1 MFKPASPR
9 AQLLWLTVTH
19 GVVDAY
25 ALSVPFILPI
35 LLDRVAPENY
45 RALFAGAFAATV
57 AASTSIGQVGFAWL
71 ADRGAKAPF
80 LWVGIGTAAVG
91 MSLLGLAPNLP
102 SAFAL
107 MLVGG
112 LGVAAFHP
120 QSAVA
125 ASRLSKEARGLG
137 MSVFIFGGNVG
148 QAVGPLALILA
159 YSAWSTAV
167 FAPAMLVGLVL
178 CVALGR
184 MYTKIARDSSAT
196 AGAGPFWSRS
206 LCVLFLIVTVRT
218 LTIIG
223 FINFLSLYLDQ
234 EMGLTHIRRAFVLSG
249 FILCGSVGMLL
260 GGSLADRFARLP
272 ILLISLVLPTP
283 IFLVALRADG
293 LAFPLLLLAANFVL
307 QVTTPLYILLG
318 QETMERPS
326 NLATSFV
333 MGGAW
338 GTAGLLQLPIGAIAN
353 VVGLAPILS
362 GLSLLPAAAALL
374 LPFLPRSILG
384 LQPVKAT

>member
-1 MFKPASPR
+1 MYKPASPR
-9 AQLLWLTVTH
+9 AQILWLTVTH

-45 RALFAGAFAATV
+45 RAFFAGAFAATG

-71 ADRGAKAPF
+71 ADRGVKAPF
-80 LWVGIGTAAVG
+80 LWLGIGTAAVG
-91 MSLLGLAPNLP
+91 MSLLGVAPNLP
-102 SAFAL
+102 VAFLL

-125 ASRLSKEARGLG
+125 AARLSQGARGFG

-148 QAVGPLALILA
+148 QAAGPLLLILA
-159 YSAWSTAV
+159 YAAWSTAV
-167 FAPAMLVGLVL
+167 FAPAMVVGLAL
-178 CVALGR
+178 CVIFGR
-184 MYTKIARDSSAT
+184 MYVSIARDSTSKGVT
-196 AGAGPFWSRS
+196 GPFWSRA
-206 LCVLFLIVTVRT
+206 LFVLYLIVTVRT
-218 LTIIG
+218 LTVIG
-223 FINFLSLYLDQ
+223 LLNFMSLYLDQ
-234 EMGLTHIRRAFVLSG
+234 EMALTDTRRALVLSG

-260 GGSLADRFARLP
+260 GGPLSDRFSRLP
-272 ILLISLVLPTP
+272 LLLVSLILPTP
-283 IFLVALRADG
+283 IFLLALRAEG
-293 LAFPLLLLAANFVL
+293 FAFPLLLLAANFLL
-307 QVTTPLYILLG
+307 QLTTPLYILLG
-318 QETMERPS
+318 QETMDRPS

-338 GTAGLLQLPIGAIAN
+338 GTAGLLQLPIGAVAN
-353 VVGLAPILS
+353 SVGLAPVLS

-374 LPFLPRSILG
+374 LPFLPRAIVG
-384 LQPVKAT
+384 VRPAQGA

>member
-1 MFKPASPR
+1 MFKPASAR

-45 RALFAGAFAATV
+45 RAFFAGAFAATV

-71 ADRGAKAPF
+71 ADRGVRAPF
-80 LWVGIGTAAVG
+80 LWIGIGAAAVG
-91 MSLLGLAPNLP
+91 MSLLGLAPNLAT
-102 SAFAL
+102 AFAL
-107 MLVGG
+107 MLAGG
-112 LGVAAFHP
+112 FGVAAFHP
-120 QSAVA
+120 QSALA
-125 ASRLSKEARGLG
+125 AARLSNHARGFG

-148 QAVGPLALILA
+148 QALGPLALILA

-167 FAPAMLVGLVL
+167 FAPSMVLGLVL

-184 MYTKIARDSSAT
+184 MYVTIAREST
-196 AGAGPFWSRS
+196 AYENTGPFWSRS
-206 LCVLFLIVTVRT
+206 LFVLFLIVTVRT
-218 LTIIG
+218 LAMVG
-223 FINFLSLYLDQ
+223 FLNFLSLYLDQ
-234 EMGLTHIRRAFVLSG
+234 EMGLAHVRRALVLSG
-249 FILCGSVGMLL
+249 FILCGSLGMLL
-260 GGSLADRFARLP
+260 GGSLSDRFARLP
-272 ILLISLVLPTP
+272 LLLTSLVLPTP
-283 IFLVALRADG
+283 IFLVALQSEG

-307 QVTTPLYILLG
+307 QLTTPLYIVLG

-353 VVGLAPILS
+353 TVGLAPVLG

-374 LPFLPRSILG
+374 LPFLPRDIVG
-384 LQPVKAT
+384 ARPVRVA

>member
-1 MFKPASPR
+1 MFKPASLR
-9 AQLLWLTVTH
+9 TQLIWLTLTH

-35 LLDRVAPENY
+35 ILDRVAPENY
-45 RALFAGAFAATV
+45 RAFYAGALAATV

-71 ADRGAKAPF
+71 ADRDVKAPF
-80 LWVGIGTAAVG
+80 LLIGIATAAVG

-102 SAFAL
+102 TAFLL

-125 ASRLSKEARGLG
+125 ASRLSQGSRGLG
-137 MSVFIFGGNVG
+137 MSVFIVGGNLG
-148 QAVGPLALILA
+148 QAIGPLILILA
-159 YSAWSTAV
+159 YAAWSTAV
-167 FAPAMLVGLVL
+167 FAPAMVVGLVL

-184 MYTKIARDSSAT
+184 MYIGIARENNVQPN
-196 AGAGPFWSRS
+196 AGPFWSRS
-206 LCVLFLIVTVRT
+206 LLVLYLIVTVRT
-218 LTIIG
+218 LVILG
-223 FINFLSLYLDQ
+223 FLNFLSLYLDR
-234 EMGLTHIRRAFVLSG
+234 ELGLSDIRRSLVLSG
-249 FILCGSVGMLL
+249 FILFGSVGMLV
-260 GGSLADRFARLP
+260 GGALADRFARLP
-272 ILLISLVLPTP
+272 LLLVSLLAPTP
-283 IFLVALRADG
+283 IFLLALRADG
-293 LAFPLLLLAANFVL
+293 LAFPLLLLAANLIL
-307 QVTTPLYILLG
+307 QLTTPLYIVLG
-318 QETMERPS
+318 QETMEHPS

-338 GTAGLLQLPIGAIAN
+338 GTAGLVMLPLGAIAN
-353 VVGLAPILS
+353 ATGLVPVLS

-384 LQPVKAT
+384 VRPAAAT